1 MKMARASEND
11 IEVSMEIASIIDD
24 LVSGYRPWKVFGAD
38 DDNGGGRLDMESADD
53 LRAVVEKLVE
63 IAGRGSLFRVIWGMA
78 VALDPNNEIFD
89 PAARV
94 LELHPRFDAMA
105 KEAARYRLLRAH
117 RPGLLLDILDEPP
130 NPNERNAL
138 HLDREIDARLA
149 LPSEDNPSPASGR
162 PDQP

>member
-1 MKMARASEND
+1 
-11 IEVSMEIASIIDD
+11 MEIASIIGA
-24 LVSGYRPWKVFGAD
+24 LEYGYRPVLVFGED
-38 DDNGGGRLDMESADD
+38 DEDLFLDMDSVDD
-53 LRAVVEKLVE
+53 MRAVVKKLRE
-63 IAGRGSLFRVIWGMA
+63 IAGRGSIFRVVLGME
-78 VALDPNNEIFD
+78 VALDPRNEVFD
-89 PAARV
+89 PAADV
-94 LELHPRFDAMA
+94 LTLHPKFAALA

-149 LPSEDNPSPASGR
+149 LPSEDTPSPASGR